1 MKTVEEFLLFLESK
15 GFSFGE
21 DVIGFIYFG
30 KAYTNAT
37 DELVITAIECTLKI
51 QKKFD
56 GSFFVSLLEMF
67 NDNELKTKKEVIG
80 FIKRNHLFPL

>member
-1 MKTVEEFLLFLESK
+1 MLFLAGK
-15 GFSFGE
+15 GFSFG
-21 DVIGFIYFG
+21 DDAIGFIYFG

-56 GSFFVSLLEMF
+56 GSFFVSLLELF
-67 NDNELKTKKEVIG
+67 NDNQLKTKKEVMS
-80 FIKRNHLFPL
+80 FIKTNQLFPL

>member
-1 MKTVEEFLLFLESK
+1 MLFLDEK
-15 GFSFGE
+15 GFSFG
-21 DVIGFIYFG
+21 DDAIGFIYFG

-51 QKKFD
+51 QKRFD

-67 NDNELKTKKEVIG
+67 MDNELKTKKEVIS